1 MSLREIDF
9 PPKDE
14 PLRADVRLVG
24 ELVGEVLRE
33 QGPEWLF
40 PLVERVRRLAIA
52 RREGPERG
60 CADLEA
66 AVAGLSAPKAG
77 ELVRAF
83 STYFQVV
90 NLAEQVHRI
99 RRGRTYLQAGA
110 KPQTGSL
117 ADTFRRMAE
126 SGVGLEDVLELLDEA
141 GLEPVFTAHPTEATR
156 RVVLEKQQRVAE
168 RLIERLDPE
177 RTTREEATALARIRA
192 EITTSWQTEEQPR
205 ERPTIADEREHVLF
219 YVAGVLYRVVPA
231 FHETVEA
238 GLAEAYGDGAVPP
251 DRPLVRV
258 ASWVGGDMDGNPN
271 VDAGT
276 IRATLDRH
284 RALVLG
290 RYLPEIEDLS
300 RQLSQSS
307 TRVRWSEDVSERIDA
322 NARLFPAAVAE
333 LPPRAARMGYRMLL
347 HLVGKRLEATRDDA
361 PGAYEG
367 PSGFVGDLMAI
378 ERSLEANRGRHA
390 GLFAVRRLRRRG
402 QAFGFH
408 LATLDVRQDAR
419 EHRDVL
425 AALLAR
431 PDWTDQS
438 ATDRAEHLREL
449 LDARAPLPPLPTE
462 PGLRSRVE
470 RTLAVFGAIAEG
482 RSRYGPEALGPF
494 VISMAQGVDD
504 VLSVLA
510 LARWGGLADA
520 EGVVPLDVAPLF
532 ETVSDLRAAGATLA
546 SLYADPCYAPHLE
559 RRKHL
564 QTVMVGYSDS
574 SKDGGIASARWSL
587 QKAQKRM
594 ADVSDA
600 AAVRLTVFHGRG
612 GTVSRGGGK
621 VYRAVEAAPRA
632 ALSGRL
638 RLTEQGEVIDAKYGL
653 PAIALRNLERML
665 GAVLLKGSERL
676 NPPPAEDPS
685 WQTLAELMAEA
696 ARGKYR
702 ALVFEDPR
710 FYEFFRSATPV
721 DVIERMAIGSRPAAR
736 RDHRGIDDLRA
747 IPWVFAWT
755 QTRATLPGWYG
766 LGTGL
771 ETAVAELGRTAV
783 TAAVRAW
790 PFLAAL
796 VDDVEMVLAKSDLE
810 IAERYVA
817 LAPEATRPVFD
828 LIRDEFARTERL
840 IRDLTSADTVLD
852 GDPTLQ
858 RSIRLRNPYVD
869 PMNLLQVD
877 LLTRW
882 RATERGD
889 QALFEA
895 LLATVQGIARGL
907 KNTG

>member
-322 NARLFPAAVAE
+322 HARLFPAAVAE

-347 HLVGKRLEATRDDA
+347 HLVGKRLEATRDDG

-431 PDWTDQS
+431 PDWTDHS
-438 ATDRAEHLREL
+438 ATDRTEHLREL

-532 ETVSDLRAAGATLA
+532 ETVPDLRAAGATLA

-600 AAVRLTVFHGRG
+600 AGVRLTVFHGRG

-665 GAVLLKGSERL
+665 GAVLLKGSERV

-685 WQTLAELMAEA
+685 WPKLAELMAEA

-840 IRDLTSADTVLD
+840 IRDLTSAETVLD